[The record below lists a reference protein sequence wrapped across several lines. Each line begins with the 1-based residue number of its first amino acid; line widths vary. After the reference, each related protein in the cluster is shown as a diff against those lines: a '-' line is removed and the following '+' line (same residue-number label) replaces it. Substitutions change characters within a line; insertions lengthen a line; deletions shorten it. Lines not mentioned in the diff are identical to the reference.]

1 MDIRRLKQKGKYFYP
16 LSMTSAIYDLNIKD
30 TNEQLLSQA
39 EINKTIYSNIEDIQS
54 DTTNIKKDL
63 NTTKDRVTTIET
75 NNINDIQIDGE
86 SIVDTQIANIDYLKK
101 GDQILIKADTDTVHA
116 IVTNGKVDL
125 GDSNTVTASKQA
137 AIGFDNTIA
146 SNVIRSYILGHENT
160 SNSADSVVIGGSNT
174 NSNTTA
180 ANANN
185 IILGYSN
192 TNAGKYN
199 YIIGT
204 NNTLPSESYT
214 SRYVIGDK
222 NTVNGSKLNV
232 VGIDNVAGGGSSN
245 IIGFSNKVN
254 TDSTSLCYCNAIGY
268 NITINNNAQ
277 GTALGRNITLDNV
290 ATAVGTGLSCDNV
303 SNTSLLFG
311 SNLHIYHAKQSML
324 LGVKN
329 FINDEAKTSITSS
342 ELFAFGWQNQ
352 FFDDY
357 DTTALHNC
365 RSTSIGITNHT
376 YTGELSFIYGYD
388 NELYRTSMCNA
399 IGTANTVGS
408 NTADTTLAS
417 AFGVGNVVTGNR
429 ASAFGFWLKAVN
441 EYETALGHYNDS
453 ISDDTIFSVGNGY
466 YNATSKTTI
475 RHNLLESNQ
484 DGDLYIVEKT
494 NTDGDTTN
502 FYERPMKRLQTWL
515 NEKADLNS
523 LDNYSKKITTTS
535 SSDLAITLK
544 PNTNVDITCNAD
556 LTITLEAPTDES
568 IVNVYTCTVTTGED
582 SGTVTVL
589 ANVIWNEEITI
600 EANSFYE
607 INIRYSGGSYF
618 GIIHKWDN
626 GLPSGYKKLE
636 YIENTSQAYID
647 TGVDG
652 GHFNKVYHKFILT
665 EITGTWINIWGTRNW
680 STAQGRALY
689 INVAKKCF
697 GVNHNSVNIIS
708 TIPCNT
714 DTLYQVTYNNGTF
727 RINNQTLV
735 YDAATFSNT
744 KNCRLFQLNDAST
757 PLDDETARQFARMK
771 CYSFKMWQDGTIVRD
786 FVPARQL
793 SDDKVG
799 MYDKVE
805 GKFYSSAHDGYEF
818 KGSDEYIKLV
828 DLGLTSGTL
837 WADRNVG
844 ANKVIDY
851 GLHYAWGETDGYSDV
866 TTDKQFSWTD
876 YKYANGDYNKLTKYC
891 NNSSYGN
898 DSYTDKLTTLEITD
912 DASYSVDTFV
922 MPTKA
927 QLQELIDET
936 TYTWTTKDGV
946 AGGLFASKVNSNSIF
961 IPASGCFYST
971 LKNVGEQGN
980 IWSSSLYEASPNY
993 AWLMRFN
1000 SSGVSINHFDVSRC
1014 DGCSIRGVKV

>member
-1 MDIRRLKQKGKYFYP
+1 MDIRKLKQKGKYFYP
-16 LSMTSAIYDLNIKD
+16 MSVTSAIYDPNIKD
-30 TNEQLLSQA
+30 TNEQLLSQE

-54 DTTNIKKDL
+54 DTTNIKEDL
-63 NTTKDRVTTIET
+63 NTTKDRVSTIET

-116 IVTNGKVDL
+116 IVISGKVDL
-125 GDSNTVTASKQA
+125 GDSNTVGTSKQA
-137 AIGFDNTIA
+137 AIGFDNTLA
-146 SNVIRSYILGHENT
+146 GDKGHSYTLGEDNNVSGGYTTVVGIKNT
-160 SNSADSVVIGGSNT
+160 DTKPSVNGFKT
-174 NSNTTA
+174 
-180 ANANN
+180 
-185 IILGYSN
+185 ILGYNNTSSGYSGIIAGIGNSVTSDYNNVIGKENIVGSSKSTVVGISN
-192 TNAGKYN
+192 TLDNKDVSNNIFGESNIVNGDYN
-199 YIIGT
+199 IISGRNNKVNVT
-204 NNTLPSESYT
+204 NRES
-214 SRYVIGDK
+214 SGDCVVYGLS
-222 NTVNGSKLNV
+222 NTVNNSKDV
-232 VGIDNVAGGGSSN
+232 IVIGSSN
-245 IIGFSNKVN
+245 QVTDAEDYVHICIGSDNTILNGFDYVNVGNYNLMQNVRYTQVLGVDNSIMNKKAAGISYFAVFGQSNDITIDANFTSYDAYHTCIGFDNDNTNPPIYTTVLGNRLTVTNATEMALGCYNK
-254 TDSTSLCYCNAIGY
+254 STS
-268 NITINNNAQ
+268 
-277 GTALGRNITLDNV
+277 
-290 ATAVGTGLSCDNV
+290 
-303 SNTSLLFG
+303 G
-311 SNLHIYHAKQSML
+311 S
-324 LGVKN
+324 
-329 FINDEAKTSITSS
+329 
-342 ELFAFGWQNQ
+342 
-352 FFDDY
+352 
-357 DTTALHNC
+357 
-365 RSTSIGITNHT
+365 
-376 YTGELSFIYGYD
+376 
-388 NELYRTSMCNA
+388 
-399 IGTANTVGS
+399 
-408 NTADTTLAS
+408 
-417 AFGVGNVVTGNR
+417 
-429 ASAFGFWLKAVN
+429 
-441 EYETALGHYNDS
+441 
-453 ISDDTIFSVGNGY
+453 TIFSIGNGFDSTG
-466 YNATSKTTI
+466 AKT
-475 RHNLLESNQ
+475 RHNLLEANQ

-502 FYERPMKRLQTWL
+502 YYERPMKRLQTWL

-535 SSDLAITLK
+535 SSDLAVTLK
-544 PNTNVDITCNAD
+544 PNTNVDITCNSN

-568 IVNVYTCTVTTGED
+568 VVNVYMCTLTTGED

-665 EITGTWINIWGTRNW
+665 EITGTWINIWGTRNG
-680 STAQGRALY
+680 STAQGRALF
-689 INVAKKCF
+689 INVDKKCF
-697 GVNHNSVNIIS
+697 GVNHNSVNTIS

-714 DTLYQVTYNNGTF
+714 AILYQVTYNNGTF
-727 RINNQTLV
+727 RINDQTLV

-744 KNCRLFQLNDAST
+744 KNCRLFQLNDATT
-757 PLDDETARQFARMK
+757 PLDDIASRKFARMK
-771 CYSFKMWQDGTIVRD
+771 CYSFKMWQDDTLVRD

-793 SDDKVG
+793 SDNKVG
-799 MYDKVE
+799 MWDKVE

-866 TTDKQFSWTD
+866 TTDKQFNWTD

-898 DSYTDKLTTLEITD
+898 DSYTDKLTTLETTD

-961 IPASGCFYST
+961 IPASGGCFYST

-1000 SSGVSINHFDVSRC
+1000 SSGVSINHFSVSRC